1 MEKIKKYFTG
11 WSKFE
16 LTWLILSSVIMVVLS
31 IIWGDSMLALI
42 SGITGVIGVVLAAKG
57 KVSTYVFAT
66 INVAIYAW
74 LTFNNHLYGEF
85 MLNAFYYIPMN
96 FVGFYLWSR
105 HKDEESGDVEGK
117 MLTPKQLVILLVTVV
132 VVVLVYW
139 QILSRIGGQLALID
153 AMSTVF
159 SVVALIMQVAR
170 YAEQWLLWI
179 IVNVVSVV
187 MWVLLLGKDPSA
199 VTMVVMWAAYLMN
212 SVYGYINWKKLA
224 AKNMTEQ

>member
-1 MEKIKKYFTG
+1 M
-11 WSKFE
+11 
-16 LTWLILSSVIMVVLS
+16 
-31 IIWGDSMLALI
+31 
-42 SGITGVIGVVLAAKG
+42 
-57 KVSTYVFAT
+57 
-66 INVAIYAW
+66 
-74 LTFNNHLYGEF
+74 
-85 MLNAFYYIPMN
+85 
-96 FVGFYLWSR
+96 
-105 HKDEESGDVEGK
+105 
-117 MLTPKQLVILLVTVV
+117 TPKQLVILLVTVTV
-132 VVVLVYW
+132 IVLVYW

-179 IVNVVSVV
+179 IVNVVSVL

-224 AKNMTEQ
+224 AKNVA